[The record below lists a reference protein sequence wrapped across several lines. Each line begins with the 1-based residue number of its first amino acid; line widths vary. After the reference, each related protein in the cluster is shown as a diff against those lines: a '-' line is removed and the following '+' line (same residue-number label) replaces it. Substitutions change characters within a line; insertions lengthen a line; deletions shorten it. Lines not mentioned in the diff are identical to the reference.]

1 MTKTIDFNI
10 RKNERK
16 KLVEAIADF
25 AQTDAVYSGAP
36 GFAYRIDSMTVDKD
50 GVLTIPNAEDA
61 GFEISGL
68 LDALTYKG
76 FVAAIIIDDEKD
88 ELEEPVGLTVEIPLE
103 NVNAGLLTKLLDAKG
118 SLIKK
123 ALGVDDLRIEI
134 KEDRVAFPWFGDAD
148 PDTAKTY
155 TAFIAKLCE
164 MTKNAKRV
172 TATEKAVDNEKYAF
186 RCFLL
191 RLGFIGSEYKAER
204 KILLKNLS
212 GSSAYRNGGQLD
224 EISE

>member
-191 RLGFIGSEYKAER
+191 RL
-204 KILLKNLS
+204 
-212 GSSAYRNGGQLD
+212 
-224 EISE
+224 

>member
-16 KLVEAIADF
+16 KLVEAVADF
-25 AQTDAVYSGAP
+25 AQTDAVYTGAP
-36 GFAYRIDSMTVDKD
+36 GFAYRIGSMTVDKD

-123 ALGVDDLRIEI
+123 ALGVSDLRIEI
-134 KEDRVAFPWFGDAD
+134 KEDRVAFPWFSEIE
-148 PDTAKTY
+148 PDKAKACA
-155 TAFIAKLCE
+155 AFIAKLCE
-164 MTKNAKRV
+164 FSKNAKRV
-172 TATEKAVDNEKYAF
+172 TATEKDVDNEKYAF

-191 RLGFIGSEYKAER
+191 RLGFIGAEYKAER
-204 KILLKNLS
+204 KILLSNLS
-212 GSSAYRNGGQLD
+212 GSSAFRNGGAADGL
-224 EISE
+224 SE